1 MSAYQKPNLI
11 KDIATYQHML
21 PDKTAYQHQS
31 VSTLKDTILNVM
43 QNSLKSRED
52 NASKMT
58 KSQREFLDP
67 NARNTTSKKFKK
79 RIE

>member
-1 MSAYQKPNLI
+1 MFLDVQNVKQNISVYQKPNLI

-58 KSQREFLDP
+58 KS
-67 NARNTTSKKFKK
+67 
-79 RIE
+79 

>member
-1 MSAYQKPNLI
+1 MFLDVQNVKQNMSVYQKPNLI

-43 QNSLKSRED
+43 QNSLRSRED

-58 KSQREFLDP
+58 KS
-67 NARNTTSKKFKK
+67 
-79 RIE
+79 

>member
-1 MSAYQKPNLI
+1 MDVQNVKQNMSAYQKPNLI

-58 KSQREFLDP
+58 KS
-67 NARNTTSKKFKK
+67 
-79 RIE
+79 

>member
-1 MSAYQKPNLI
+1 MFLDVQNVKQNMSAYQKPNLI

-58 KSQREFLDP
+58 KS
-67 NARNTTSKKFKK
+67 
-79 RIE
+79 

>member
-1 MSAYQKPNLI
+1 MFLDVQNVKQNMSVYQKPNLI

-21 PDKTAYQHQS
+21 PDKTAHQHQS

-58 KSQREFLDP
+58 KS
-67 NARNTTSKKFKK
+67 
-79 RIE
+79 

>member
-1 MSAYQKPNLI
+1 MFLDVQNVKQNMSVYQKPNLI

-31 VSTLKDTILNVM
+31 VSTLKDMILNVM

-58 KSQREFLDP
+58 KS
-67 NARNTTSKKFKK
+67 
-79 RIE
+79 